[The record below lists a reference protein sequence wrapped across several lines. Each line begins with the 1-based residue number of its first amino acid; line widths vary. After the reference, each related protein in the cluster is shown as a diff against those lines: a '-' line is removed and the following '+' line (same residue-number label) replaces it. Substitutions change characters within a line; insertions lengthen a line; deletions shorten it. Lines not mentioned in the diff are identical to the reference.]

1 MRITKTALILVA
13 AFALNLTAV
22 AQSNTS
28 VQARQCPVGHTW
40 VNTSWGGA
48 CVTNETAPPVATEP
62 QHQTALPNSACQTGE
77 SWVAD
82 SFGGRCVNNAAAEE
96 LRQIMLGTSRRR
108 EAEAEANK
116 QAENRAKYEALQQ
129 EVARRQAWE
138 QQEQQELQRQQWQ
151 LEQQLLKQQADIARR
166 QMALGYLQNIRPT
179 YTPLPLPPPPMLPV
193 NQNNY
198 INCTTQTLGSTA
210 YTNCW

>member
-13 AFALNLTAV
+13 AFALNLTAA

-28 VQARQCPVGHTW
+28 AQAHQCPGGHTW

-48 CVTNETAPPVATEP
+48 CVTNETAPPAATEP

-96 LRQIMLGTSRRR
+96 LRQIMLGASRQR
-108 EAEAEANK
+108 EAEANK
-116 QAENRAKYEALQQ
+116 EAENRAKYEALQQ

-151 LEQQLLKQQADIARR
+151 FEQQLLKQQADIARR
-166 QMALGYLQNIRPT
+166 QMVLQYLMNRPT
-179 YTPLPLPPPPMLPV
+179 YTLPLLQLPV
-193 NQNNY
+193 LPAYQAPQNNS
-198 INCTTQTLGSTA
+198 IHCTTQMIGGTG
-210 YTNCW
+210 YTNCY